1 MEAIAKEL
9 HAPARRIY
17 NRRQVQLGGIN
28 DTWQMDLMDFQK
40 YKRDNSGFAF
50 ILLVIDIFTKFIW
63 LRPLKDKSGPEVAK
77 ALRNIIH
84 SCPFGPPKNLQSD
97 EGKEFLNKYCEEIYK
112 KEKINFYHV
121 FTHLKA
127 AIAERAIRT
136 IKSKLY
142 QHFTAKGSY
151 KWTEILQNVANEYN
165 ERIHRTTKMAPALIT
180 NRQDEKRVYHNLKVP
195 KLSIKVPKFKVGD
208 TVRISKFKAVFA
220 KGYTPNWSTELFTI
234 DKIFKTLPTTYEL
247 KDEDGNLIKGKFYE
261 EELQRTEYP
270 TTYLIERVI
279 SKNPKNKTMKVKWL
293 GIDKISTI
301 PLDSV
306 VK

>member
-9 HAPARRIY
+9 HAPARRFY
-17 NRRQVQLGGIN
+17 NRRPVQLGGIN

-40 YKRDNSGFAF
+40 YKRDNSGFTF

-63 LRPLKDKSGPEVAK
+63 LRPLKDKTGPEVAS
-77 ALRNIIH
+77 ALRDIIK
-84 SCPFGPPKNLQSD
+84 SCPFGAPKNIQSD
-97 EGKEFLNKYCEEIYK
+97 EGKEFLNKHCREIYK
-112 KEKINFYHV
+112 NENINVYHV
-121 FTHLKA
+121 YTHLKA

-151 KWTEILQNVANEYN
+151 KWTEILQNIAREYN
-165 ERIHRTTKMAPALIT
+165 HRIHRTTEMAPVQVAS
-180 NRQDEKRVYHNLKVP
+180 REDEKKIFHNLKVP
-195 KLSIKVPKFKVGD
+195 KWAIKSPKFKVGD

-220 KGYTPNWSTELFTI
+220 KGYTPNWSTELFVVHKT
-234 DKIFKTLPTTYEL
+234 FKTLPPTYEL
-247 KDEDGNLIKGKFYE
+247 KDEDGNVITGKFYE
-261 EELQRTEYP
+261 EEMQRTEYP

-279 SKNPKNKTMKVKWL
+279 SKNPRNKTMKVKWL

-301 PLDSV
+301 PIDSI